1 MRTPRNALVALLLAI
16 HFWGCGTG
24 SERFEATGSIVAVA
38 DEQRVLK
45 IAHEEIPGFMPA
57 MTMSFD
63 VAPGILPGKLQRGDA
78 VRFTIERGPRRLMI
92 VHLELGG
99 SHGTH
104 GVTGVSDED
113 APLAPRPAP
122 PFRLIDQEGAPFD
135 LVSLRGRA
143 VLLDFI
149 FTTCTGPC
157 PILTMAH
164 ARLQRRIPPGLRD
177 RVHFVSISVDPL
189 NDTPAKL
196 KRYARS
202 HDAELETWSF
212 LTGGE
217 EEVDAVLRAYH
228 VGQVRLP
235 DATINHTVVTYLID
249 QEGNIMNH
257 YLGLERA
264 QDELMSDLLEIIS

>member
-1 MRTPRNALVALLLAI
+1 MRARGSAFVALLLAV
-16 HFWGCGTG
+16 HLWGCGTG
-24 SERFEATGSIVAVA
+24 SERYEVTGRILAVDA
-38 DEQRVLK
+38 ERSVLK
-45 IAHEEIPGFMPA
+45 IAHEAIPGFMPA

-63 VAPGILPGKLQRGDA
+63 VAPGLLPGNLQRGDA
-78 VRFTIERGPRRLMI
+78 VRFTIERGPGRLMI
-92 VHLELGG
+92 VHLERGG

-104 GVTGVSDED
+104 AITGVSEED
-113 APLAPRPAP
+113 TPLAPRRAP

-177 RVHFVSISVDPL
+177 RIHFVSISVDPL
-189 NDTPAKL
+189 NDTPANL

-202 HDAELETWSF
+202 HDAELDRWSF
-212 LTGGE
+212 LTGDR

-249 QEGNIMNH
+249 QEGNILNH